1 MVVWAEVVIEEDS
14 CHVGVPGEWAVE
26 DLQEETCNREQET
39 GSVQMRMYFSS
50 GAVMPSDSSA
60 AFSL

>member
-14 CHVGVPGEWAVE
+14 CHVGVPGEWAVV
-26 DLQEETCNREQET
+26 DLLEETCNRGQET
-39 GSVQMRMYFSS
+39 GSVLMRMYFSS
-50 GAVMPSDSSA
+50 SSVLLNDPCI